1 MKLAASCNYV
11 MTPFYDITIY
21 YPDRKTRDFDKV
33 GHVNQFREVAN
44 FVSRSY
50 HRLLNGYKPPKTSR
64 LGIHFTVNKD
74 GEALPGTY
82 FGSICSVMSYFDE
95 DKYLELSV
103 ESRLL
108 YILELLHAS
117 ALKAAT
123 QFSWRLDIFQ
133 QAYQHLLDNNLVY
146 VKEFPIKT
154 NRKKSHWARAILKE
168 NLTHSS
174 IYFEVSDQEK
184 STLFFAV
191 NTRVS
196 FAEFYCEKAKW
207 FTNSEF
213 GVSVPVDNRKV
224 YYSLVLG
231 TLLSK

>member
-1 MKLAASCNYV
+1 MKRAASYNYV

-21 YPDRKTRDFDKV
+21 YPDRKTLDFDKL
-33 GHVNQFREVAN
+33 GHSNQFREVVN

-64 LGIHFTVNKD
+64 LGIHFTINKD
-74 GEALPGTY
+74 NESRPGTY

-95 DKYLELSV
+95 DRYLELSG
-103 ESRLL
+103 ESRLR

-117 ALKAAT
+117 VLKAAT
-123 QFSWRLDIFQ
+123 QFCWRLDIFQ
-133 QAYQHLLDNNLVY
+133 QAYQHLLNNNLVY
-146 VKEFPIKT
+146 VKEFPVKT
-154 NRKKSHWARAILKE
+154 NRKKSHWAKVILKE

-174 IYFEVSDQEK
+174 IYFEVSDKEK

-207 FTNSEF
+207 LTNDEF
-213 GVSVPVDNRKV
+213 GISVPVDNHKV
-224 YYSLVLG
+224 SYSLVSG
-231 TLLSK
+231 GLLSK